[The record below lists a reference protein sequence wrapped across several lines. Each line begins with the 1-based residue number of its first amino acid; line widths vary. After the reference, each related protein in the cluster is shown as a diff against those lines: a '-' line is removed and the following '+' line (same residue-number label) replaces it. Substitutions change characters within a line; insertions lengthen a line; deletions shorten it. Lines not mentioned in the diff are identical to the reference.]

1 MAKLQVL
8 PASSEAGYRGCE
20 TFPVFAPRSADPGY
34 PQGTMGSVGS
44 GVANE
49 QEFAMKSMNS
59 INRSG
64 LVQTGS
70 RQQNGPRNGYTS
82 REFSKRFSADEKCF
96 NPESSLYINGERRL
110 GDRTKTDVTNN
121 NEKNLPPQYREPSNP
136 PKILPISGKLEQT
149 GESLIRPSAFKPV
162 VPKNFHSMQNL
173 CPPHSN
179 GIVDSRKSLNAHH
192 NTSSSPAGG
201 RVAMDKAGH
210 SRTINHSGGMS
221 DSGRNSLTS
230 LPTYGSGYN
239 QHVGPM
245 SASTSHINRL
255 GTTYGERG
263 ALAYNGIS
271 TSDSGRSSSKSVSS
285 FNKLN
290 HMHENLAYHSP
301 SHEDIIHDLEDRLW
315 EKEQEVIQMRRS
327 LDKSEAAIVQVFEEK
342 QKMWEREMEEL
353 KQSYANKLQQVSK
366 KAQRAQ
372 QALQLQI
379 FKLQQEKKK
388 LQEDVGKLLQQREEL
403 EKKCLTFK
411 KEQSELLPR
420 LEETKW
426 EVCQKAGE
434 ISLMK
439 QQMKDSQADVAQKLN
454 EMVALRTQLKEASSA
469 LRAKEEQVLAL
480 KDSFNAKGIELE
492 VCQNELQRKASEAQL
507 LRDKLGQNEA
517 EIAGL
522 KQALAGTGQQA
533 GRCGKEAGTPTA
545 EEEEEEGEEQQQQQQ
560 QQQQQDGLAC
570 ESDEAKMQRQSED
583 AARALKKQVER
594 LQGELRLERQQHEQ
608 QHSHFEEE
616 RQTWQEEKE
625 KVIKYQK
632 QLQLNYVEM
641 YQKNQTLESK
651 LDEINSS
658 KGSSPTADDI
668 KQWTPSRLERI
679 ESTEI

>member
-1 MAKLQVL
+1 MAKLQML
-8 PASSEAGYRGCE
+8 SAASESGYHGCE
-20 TFPVFAPRSADPGY
+20 TYPAFAPRPADPGY

-49 QEFAMKSMNS
+49 QEFAMKSVNS
-59 INRSG
+59 NNRAAHAGQNSSRPLEG
-64 LVQTGS
+64 L
-70 RQQNGPRNGYTS
+70 RNGYAS
-82 REFSKRFSADEKCF
+82 REFSKRFSADDKCYKPEKMS
-96 NPESSLYINGERRL
+96 NSLYINGDRRM

-121 NEKNLPPQYREPSNP
+121 NERNMPPQYREPSNP
-136 PKILPISGKLEQT
+136 PKILPVSGKLEQNN
-149 GESLIRPSAFKPV
+149 ESLIRPSAFKPV

-173 CPPHSN
+173 CPPQSN
-179 GIVDSRKSLNAHH
+179 GITDSRKSLNAHH
-192 NTSSSPAGG
+192 TSSSSPSGG
-201 RVAMDKAGH
+201 RVGLDKAGH
-210 SRTINHSGGMS
+210 SRTINHGGGMS

-230 LPTYGSGYN
+230 LPTYGTGYS

-255 GTTYGERG
+255 GTSYAERG
-263 ALAYNGIS
+263 MLGYNGIS
-271 TSDSGRSSSKSVSS
+271 TSDSGRSSSKSVAS

-290 HMHENLAYHSP
+290 HMHEALTYHSP
-301 SHEDIIHDLEDRLW
+301 SNDDIIQDLEDRLW
-315 EKEQEVIQMRRS
+315 EKEQEVVQMRRS

-342 QKMWEREMEEL
+342 QKIWEREMEDL
-353 KQSYANKLQQVSK
+353 KQNYANKLQQVSK

-388 LQEDVGKLLQQREEL
+388 LQEDIGQLLQQREEL
-403 EKKCLTFK
+403 EKKCMSFK

-454 EMVALRTQLKEASSA
+454 EMVTLRSQLKEAASA

-480 KDSFNAKGIELE
+480 KDSAGAKSMELE
-492 VCQNELQRKASEAQL
+492 VCENELQRKASEAQL
-507 LRDKLGQNEA
+507 LRDKLGLHEA

-522 KQALAGTGQQA
+522 RQALAGAA
-533 GRCGKEAGTPTA
+533 GRQNQC
-545 EEEEEEGEEQQQQQQ
+545 GEEPAEGPP
-560 QQQQQDGLAC
+560 DSSAC
-570 ESDEAKMQRQSED
+570 ESDEAKVQRQNEE
-583 AARALKKQVER
+583 AVKALKKQLER

-608 QHSHFEEE
+608 QVSHFEEE
-616 RQTWQEEKE
+616 RQTWQDEKE

-641 YQKNQTLESK
+641 YQKNQVLEGK
-651 LDEINSS
+651 LGEISS
-658 KGSSPTADDI
+658 KANSPTADDI

>member
-1 MAKLQVL
+1 MAKLQML
-8 PASSEAGYRGCE
+8 STTSDPGYHGCE
-20 TFPVFAPRSADPGY
+20 TYPVFAPRSADPGY
-34 PQGTMGSVGS
+34 SQGTMGSVGS

-59 INRSG
+59 NNRPG
-64 LVQTGS
+64 LVQNSS
-70 RQQNGPRNGYTS
+70 RQQDGLRNSYTS
-82 REFSKRFSADEKCF
+82 REFSKRFSSEEKCF
-96 NPESSLYINGERRL
+96 NPENMSNSLYINGDRRI

-121 NEKNLPPQYREPSNP
+121 NEKNMPPQYREPSNP
-136 PKILPISGKLEQT
+136 PKILPVSGKLEQT
-149 GESLIRPSAFKPV
+149 SESLIRPSAFKPV

-173 CPPHSN
+173 CPPQTN
-179 GIVDSRKSLNAHH
+179 GITDSRKTLSAHH
-192 NTSSSPAGG
+192 TNSSSPSGG
-201 RVAMDKAGH
+201 RVGMDKAGH
-210 SRTINHSGGMS
+210 GRTLNHSGGMS

-230 LPTYGSGYN
+230 LPTYGSGYS
-239 QHVGPM
+239 QHIGPM

-255 GTTYGERG
+255 GTSYGDRG
-263 ALAYNGIS
+263 VLGYNGIS

-290 HMHENLAYHSP
+290 HMHDTLAYHSP
-301 SHEDIIHDLEDRLW
+301 SNDDIIQDLEDRLW

-342 QKMWEREMEEL
+342 QKIWEREMEDL
-353 KQSYANKLQQVSK
+353 KQNYANKLQQVSK
-366 KAQRAQ
+366 KAQRSQ

-388 LQEDVGKLLQQREEL
+388 LQEDVGQLLQQREEL

-454 EMVALRTQLKEASSA
+454 EMVVLRTQLKEATSA
-469 LRAKEEQVLAL
+469 LRAKEEQVLTL

-492 VCQNELQRKASEAQL
+492 VCENELQRKASEAQL
-507 LRDKLGQNEA
+507 LREKLGQNEA
-517 EIAGL
+517 EISGL
-522 KQALAGTGQQA
+522 KQALADVGQQT
-533 GRCGKEAGTPTA
+533 RCG
-545 EEEEEEGEEQQQQQQ
+545 EEGPEEQR
-560 QQQQQDGLAC
+560 DELAC

-583 AARALKKQVER
+583 AVKALKKQIER

-608 QHSHFEEE
+608 QLSHFEEE

-641 YQKNQTLESK
+641 YQKNQALESK
-651 LDEINSS
+651 LNELNTTAN
-658 KGSSPTADDI
+658 SPTADDM

>member
-1 MAKLQVL
+1 MQCLKISRLTGLSASMECGLIDCRSCDFETRPTVHLQ
-8 PASSEAGYRGCE
+8 SE
-20 TFPVFAPRSADPGY
+20 TPVGLTADRR
-34 PQGTMGSVGS
+34 V
-44 GVANE
+44 
-49 QEFAMKSMNS
+49 
-59 INRSG
+59 
-64 LVQTGS
+64 
-70 RQQNGPRNGYTS
+70 
-82 REFSKRFSADEKCF
+82 
-96 NPESSLYINGERRL
+96 NPM
-110 GDRTKTDVTNN
+110 
-121 NEKNLPPQYREPSNP
+121 
-136 PKILPISGKLEQT
+136 IS
-149 GESLIRPSAFKPV
+149 ESLIRPSAFKPV

-173 CPPHSN
+173 CPPLTN
-179 GIVDSRKSLNAHH
+179 GISDTRKSLNTHH
-192 NTSSSPAGG
+192 TDSNSPSGV
-201 RVAMDKAGH
+201 RVGMDKAGH
-210 SRTINHSGGMS
+210 SRTINHGGGMS
-221 DSGRNSLTS
+221 ESGRNSLTS
-230 LPTYGSGYN
+230 LPTYGSGYS
-239 QHVGPM
+239 QHIGPM

-263 ALAYNGIS
+263 VLGYHGIS

-285 FNKLN
+285 FNKLG
-290 HMHENLAYHSP
+290 HAHETLAYHSP
-301 SHEDIIHDLEDRLW
+301 SSDDVIQDLEDRLW

-342 QKMWEREMEEL
+342 QRRWEREMEDQ
-353 KQSYANKLQQVSK
+353 KQNYANKLQQVSK

-388 LQEDVGKLLQQREEL
+388 LQEDVGQLLQQREDL

-454 EMVALRTQLKEASSA
+454 EMVALRTQLKEVTTA

-492 VCQNELQRKASEAQL
+492 VCENELQRRASEAQL
-507 LRDKLGQNEA
+507 LREKLGQNEA
-517 EIAGL
+517 EISGL
-522 KQALAGTGQQA
+522 KQTLANAGQQA
-533 GRCGKEAGTPTA
+533 RCG
-545 EEEEEEGEEQQQQQQ
+545 EEVPEEPSDE
-560 QQQQQDGLAC
+560 LAC
-570 ESDEAKMQRQSED
+570 ESDEAKMQRQSEE
-583 AARALKKQVER
+583 AAKGLRKQVER

-608 QHSHFEEE
+608 QLCQFEEE

-641 YQKNQTLESK
+641 YQKNQVLESK
-651 LDEINSS
+651 LDEMNT
-658 KGSSPTADDI
+658 KATSPTADDI